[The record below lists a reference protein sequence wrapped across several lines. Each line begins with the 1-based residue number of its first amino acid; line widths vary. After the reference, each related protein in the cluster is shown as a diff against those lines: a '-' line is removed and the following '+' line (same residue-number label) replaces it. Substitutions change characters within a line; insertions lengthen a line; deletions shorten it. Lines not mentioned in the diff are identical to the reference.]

1 MTAEDVQCTL
11 TAVAPDNLLNVMGG
25 DNITFTGTF
34 LPRDLSKTEVTI
46 TFDDSLSTA
55 CIPKVSATNEL
66 VCETSSFADTELSA
80 LLNPTVVI
88 NAKTV
93 THS

>member
-1 MTAEDVQCTL
+1 MTAEDIQCTL
-11 TAVAPDNLLNVMGG
+11 TAVAPNNLLNVMGG

-34 LPRDLSKTEVTI
+34 LPRDLSKSEVII
-46 TFDDSLSTA
+46 TFDDSQSTS

-66 VCETSSFADTELSA
+66 VCETASFADTELDT
-80 LLNPTVVI
+80 LLNPTVLI